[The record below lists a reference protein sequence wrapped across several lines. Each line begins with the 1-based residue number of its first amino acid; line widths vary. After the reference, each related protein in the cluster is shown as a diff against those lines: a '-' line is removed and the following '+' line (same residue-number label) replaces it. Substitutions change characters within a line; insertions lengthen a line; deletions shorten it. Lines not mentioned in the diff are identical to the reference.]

1 MRVDRRNTRG
11 GGEFNSVKL
20 NGVGDLDGKRIRDD
34 GNEFSPAAIGH
45 PSKRIRAGDDA
56 CSPGFRSLCRRRLPG
71 RHGRNRHL
79 GTDVN
84 GGSWIPRSASEEQI
98 GNCPDLLWVSVDG
111 DGVGDATYQSHV
123 LFFHDGTY
131 LGTATSK
138 PYSYT
143 HVIDSNK
150 NSVSVQYRWLLDDDA
165 FCCPQGGPNI
175 VNFTWNGSA
184 VVADGQFPPS

>member
-1 MRVDRRNTRG
+1 MTTVASSPPPQSDTRTG
-11 GGEFNSVKL
+11 ASATATTTAVLASGPC
-20 NGVGDLDGKRIRDD
+20 LDVVSPLVTEAIRT
-34 GNEFSPAAIGH
+34 
-45 PSKRIRAGDDA
+45 
-56 CSPGFRSLCRRRLPG
+56 
-71 RHGRNRHL
+71 L

-84 GGSWIPRSASEEQI
+84 GGNWIPRSASEEQI
-98 GNCPDLLWVSVDG
+98 GNCPELLWVSVDG

-123 LFFHDGTY
+123 LFFRDGTY
-131 LGTATSK
+131 LGTATSE

-150 NSVSVQYRWLLDDDA
+150 DSVSVQYRWLLDDDA
-165 FCCPQGGPNI
+165 FCCPQGGPSV